1 MSTYEEGVKN
11 RMDFLSNFREDFL
24 YNFMNYS
31 VDCSNLKLKPVFIN
45 GKLVSHNSKFAKV
58 TYMLPISN
66 TRFPDVDEITIKHD
80 LKGKRPAEV
89 KFRTSQFEY
98 HSDKKYKEKYAK
110 FKINNG
116 CIIVAKHDYLP
127 VGLEED
133 NIDVFE
139 LDIESLEL
147 FGKENFSRLFNTQ
160 IRHHSY
166 EKIWIMETSLNF
178 YEGTDD
184 IKPAIDSH
192 IWCPTEHLTSLDLDI
207 NDKVIFIKTKGVS
220 KQNVQGHK
228 NIHEDWILDELYIA
242 KVSKPIKNRKEY
254 CQLSN
259 ISYMSPLWYDETIE
273 GQMNSRVRKRQ
284 HKPINGDWRWKRVFE
299 FIPVVYLKNLNI
311 NINELSKTNIN
322 FANALKRTYGAG
334 YSTEINNDVYTS
346 IMEKIALLSNRI
358 I

>member
-1 MSTYEEGVKN
+1 
-11 RMDFLSNFREDFL
+11 MDFLSNFREDFL

-31 VDCSNLKLKPVFIN
+31 FDSSNLKLKPVFID
-45 GKLVSHNSKFAKV
+45 GKLVSQNSRFSKV
-58 TYMLPISN
+58 TDMLPIVN
-66 TRFPDVDEITIKHD
+66 TRFPDVDEIAIKYD
-80 LKGKRPAEV
+80 LKGKRPAEI

-98 HSDKKYKEKYAK
+98 HSDKKYKEKYNE

-139 LDIESLEL
+139 LDIEELES
-147 FGKENFSRLFNTQ
+147 FGKNNFSRLLNTQ

-178 YEGTDD
+178 YEGSGNV
-184 IKPAIDSH
+184 KPAIDSH

-207 NDKVIFIKTKGVS
+207 NDKVIFIKTRGVS

-228 NIHEDWILDELYIA
+228 DIHEDWILDELYIA
-242 KVSKPIKNRKEY
+242 KVAKPIKNRKEY
-254 CQLSN
+254 CQLNN

-273 GQMNSRVRKRQ
+273 GQMNPRVRKRQ
-284 HKPINGDWRWKRVFE
+284 NKPTNGDWRWKRVFE
-299 FIPVVYLKNLNI
+299 FIPVVHLKNLNI
-311 NINELSKTNIN
+311 KISELSKTNN
-322 FANALKRTYGAG
+322 DFTKALKRTYGAG
-334 YSTEINNDVYTS
+334 YSTEIDNGVYTR
-346 IMEKIALLSNRI
+346 IMEEIALFSNRI
-358 I
+358 V